1 MMRDHVRDM
10 SAALLFP
17 YRGASSK
24 MEDTLVL
31 ASIAQRFRLSLV
43 LGQTIV
49 PEPEPEP
56 EMTLRPK
63 KGMLMRVVKC

>member
-1 MMRDHVRDM
+1 
-10 SAALLFP
+10 
-17 YRGASSK
+17 

-56 EMTLRPK
+56 EPEMTLRPK

>member
-49 PEPEPEP
+49 PEPEPK
-56 EMTLRPK
+56 MTLRPK